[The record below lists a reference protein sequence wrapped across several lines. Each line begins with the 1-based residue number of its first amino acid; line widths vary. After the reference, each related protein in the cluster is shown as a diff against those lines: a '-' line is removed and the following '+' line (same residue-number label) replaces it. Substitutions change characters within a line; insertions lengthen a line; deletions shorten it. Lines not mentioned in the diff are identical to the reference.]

1 MRKFSLVFVFVFI
14 SILSFSLDIRDL
26 KPSSPYYSQV
36 VRIVSDGL
44 LELDSQG
51 RFNGS
56 SNVMRFDIA
65 FFGANLIDYLDQKYS
80 SSFDNFEKRISQIDT
95 ESLENRINNIET
107 TLYNYDGKIISM
119 EKKIDSKI
127 SGLNSDIA
135 QQKSRIEA
143 LEKFMNVDGPLDTDS
158 AIFKIISD
166 SAATIANDTAKK
178 TADAYL
184 KTLMSFSEQSN
195 KKVDLFQS
203 ELLRIED
210 KLDKTTD
217 SISFLFAQ
225 YEEKNRQQLNDYAKQ
240 RLDSEMEGMKVA
252 LRNIVN
258 SHIGFYNQT
267 AEATLSNLRDR
278 IAALEYSGQNQYE
291 KRFNDIISRLVYLE
305 SKETVPSFQ
314 NTLQDDKQ
322 LLIIKKDTQALA
334 DDIKDIRTLY
344 DKLNNRVEYINAFI
358 ETYDGRSEYFT
369 KKLSELESKNSD
381 VNSFIGE
388 LRQMLENIKNNSEI
402 TKPGSITDY
411 VVKNDF
417 VNLQQE
423 VRLMQEYLNM
433 YSDKFSQ
440 LYIYTVKAN
449 EYDEKFKMA
458 EKTQSIQN
466 ESFQKLSLRT
476 DSVESQINSLSS
488 IIKLDKDTLNTIG
501 NVASI
506 GKRVGENEKRLE
518 ELSSLV
524 YENQNKL
531 ELIYNSDL
539 LKQSNSLVSEI
550 NKKEIQKLKE
560 DYDFLVK
567 SYILLKNQAAS
578 SAATEIAGT
587 ADLNNMKT
595 EIKRELSSDLASDLI
610 KIQSDMSDIKKTVL
624 SLDSKYNELNAE
636 KASKKEVADIESS
649 VQKVTASSEL
659 SSKITEME
667 KQISEL
673 QKPNQDI
680 FWSSTISG
688 VLGVAVGALITYFLL
703 SPSL

>member
-1 MRKFSLVFVFVFI
+1 MRKFFLVIIFVFV
-14 SILSFSLDIRDL
+14 SILTFSLEIRDL

-36 VRIVSDGL
+36 VRMVTDGL

-65 FFGANLIDYLDQKYS
+65 FFGANLIDYLDKKYS
-80 SSFDNFEKRISQIDT
+80 SSFDDFEKRISQIDT

-107 TLYNYDGKIISM
+107 TLYNYDSKIISM
-119 EKKIDSKI
+119 EKRIDSKI

-143 LEKFMNVDGPLDTDS
+143 LEKFMNIDGPLDTDS
-158 AIFKIISD
+158 AIFKVISD
-166 SAATIANDTAKK
+166 NAVAIANDTAKK
-178 TADAYL
+178 TADSYL

-203 ELLRIED
+203 ELLRIEE

-267 AEATLSNLRDR
+267 AEATLSTLRDR

-305 SKETVPSFQ
+305 SKETVPAFQ
-314 NTLQDDKQ
+314 STVQNDKE
-322 LLIIKKDTQALA
+322 LLIIKKDTQSLA
-334 DDIKDIRTLY
+334 NDIKDTKTLY
-344 DKLNNRVEYINAFI
+344 DNLNNRVEYINAFI
-358 ETYDGRSEYFT
+358 DTYDGRNEYFT

-381 VNSFIGE
+381 VNSFVGE
-388 LRQMLENIKNNSEI
+388 LRQMLENIKATSDQSI
-402 TKPGSITDY
+402 PSSITDY
-411 VVKNDF
+411 VLKNDF

-423 VRLMQEYLNM
+423 VRLMQEYINM
-433 YSDKFSQ
+433 YSDKLSQ
-440 LYIYTVKAN
+440 LYIYTIKAN
-449 EYDEKFKMA
+449 EYDEKFKIS
-458 EKTQSIQN
+458 EKTQSLQN
-466 ESFQKLSLRT
+466 ESMQKLSLRT

-488 IIKLDKDTLNTIG
+488 LIKLDKDTLNTIG

-506 GKRVGENEKRLE
+506 AKRVGESEKKLE
-518 ELSSLV
+518 DLSSLV

-550 NKKEIQKLKE
+550 NKNEIQKLKE

-567 SYILLKNQAAS
+567 SYILLKNQTVS
-578 SAATEIAGT
+578 PEATKIAET
-587 ADLNNMKT
+587 VDLSNMKT
-595 EIKRELSSDLASDLI
+595 EIKRELSSDLASELI
-610 KIQSDMSDIKKTVL
+610 KLQSDMSDIKKTVFSL
-624 SLDSKYNELNAE
+624 STKYNEINAE
-636 KASKKEVADIESS
+636 KASKKEVADIELS

-659 SSKITEME
+659 SLKVTEME

>member
-80 SSFDNFEKRISQIDT
+80 SSFDNFEKRISQIDIK
-95 ESLENRINNIET
+95 SLENRINNIET

-402 TKPGSITDY
+402 SKPGSITDY

-680 FWSSTISG
+680 FWSSTLSG

>member
-1 MRKFSLVFVFVFI
+1 MRKFFLVFIFIFV
-14 SILSFSLDIRDL
+14 SIPVFSLEIRDL

-36 VRIVSDGL
+36 VRMVTDGL

-65 FFGANLIDYLDQKYS
+65 FFGANLIDYLDKKYS
-80 SSFDNFEKRISQIDT
+80 SSFDDFEKRISQIDT

-107 TLYNYDGKIISM
+107 TLYNYDSKIISM

-135 QQKSRIEA
+135 QQKSRVEA
-143 LEKFMNVDGPLDTDS
+143 LEKFMNIDGPLDTDS
-158 AIFKIISD
+158 AIFKVILD
-166 SAATIANDTAKK
+166 NAAAIANDTAKK
-178 TADAYL
+178 TADSYL

-203 ELLRIED
+203 ELLRIEE

-240 RLDSEMEGMKVA
+240 RLDSEMEGIKVA

-267 AEATLSNLRDR
+267 AEATLSALRDR

-291 KRFNDIISRLVYLE
+291 KRFNDIISRLAYLE
-305 SKETVPSFQ
+305 SKETVSTFQ
-314 NTLQDDKQ
+314 STVQNDTE
-322 LLIIKKDTQALA
+322 LLIIKKDIESLA
-334 DDIKDIRTLY
+334 NDIKDNKTLY

-358 ETYDGRSEYFT
+358 DTYDNRNEYFT
-369 KKLSELESKNSD
+369 RKLSELESKNSD
-381 VNSFIGE
+381 VNSFVGE
-388 LRQMLENIKNNSEI
+388 LRQMLENIKATSNQSI
-402 TKPGSITDY
+402 PSSITDY
-411 VVKNDF
+411 VLKNDF

-423 VRLMQEYLNM
+423 VRLMQEYINM
-433 YSDKFSQ
+433 YSDKLSQ
-440 LYIYTVKAN
+440 LYIYTIKAN
-449 EYDEKFKMA
+449 EYDEKFKIS
-458 EKTQSIQN
+458 EKTQSAQN
-466 ESFQKLSLRT
+466 ESIQKLLLRT

-488 IIKLDKDTLNTIG
+488 LIKLDKDTLNTIG

-506 GKRVGENEKRLE
+506 AKRVGESEKKLE
-518 ELSSLV
+518 DLSSLV

-550 NKKEIQKLKE
+550 NKNEIQKLKE

-567 SYILLKNQAAS
+567 SYILLKNQTVS
-578 SAATEIAGT
+578 PEATKIAET
-587 ADLNNMKT
+587 VDLSNMKT
-595 EIKRELSSDLASDLI
+595 EIKRELSSDLASELI
-610 KIQSDMSDIKKTVL
+610 KLQSDMSDIKKTVFSL
-624 SLDSKYNELNAE
+624 STKYNEINAE
-636 KASKKEVADIESS
+636 KASKKEVADIELS

-659 SSKITEME
+659 SLKVTEME

>member
-80 SSFDNFEKRISQIDT
+80 SSFDNFEKRISQIDIK
-95 ESLENRINNIET
+95 SLENRINNIET

-402 TKPGSITDY
+402 SKPGSITDY

-539 LKQSNSLVSEI
+539 SKQSNSLVSEI

-680 FWSSTISG
+680 FWSSTLSG

>member
-36 VRIVSDGL
+36 VRMVSDGL

-80 SSFDNFEKRISQIDT
+80 SSFDNFEKRISQIDIK
-95 ESLENRINNIET
+95 SLENRINNIET

-624 SLDSKYNELNAE
+624 LLDSKYNELNAE

-680 FWSSTISG
+680 FWSSTLSG

>member
-1 MRKFSLVFVFVFI
+1 MRKFFLVVIFVFV
-14 SILSFSLDIRDL
+14 SILTFSLEIRDL

-36 VRIVSDGL
+36 VRMVTDGL

-65 FFGANLIDYLDQKYS
+65 FFGANLIDYLDKKYS
-80 SSFDNFEKRISQIDT
+80 SSFDDFEKRISQIDT

-107 TLYNYDGKIISM
+107 TLYNYDSKIISM
-119 EKKIDSKI
+119 EKRIDSKI

-143 LEKFMNVDGPLDTDS
+143 LEKFMNIDGPLDTDS
-158 AIFKIISD
+158 AIFKVISD
-166 SAATIANDTAKK
+166 NAVAIANDTAKK
-178 TADAYL
+178 TADSYL

-203 ELLRIED
+203 ELLRIEE

-267 AEATLSNLRDR
+267 AEATLSTLRDR

-305 SKETVPSFQ
+305 SKETVPAFQ
-314 NTLQDDKQ
+314 STVQNDKE
-322 LLIIKKDTQALA
+322 LLIIKKDTQSLA
-334 DDIKDIRTLY
+334 NDIKDTKTLY
-344 DKLNNRVEYINAFI
+344 DNLNNRVEYINAFI
-358 ETYDGRSEYFT
+358 DTYDGRNEYFT

-381 VNSFIGE
+381 VNSFVGE
-388 LRQMLENIKNNSEI
+388 LRQMLENIKATSDI
-402 TKPGSITDY
+402 SIPASITDY
-411 VVKNDF
+411 VLKNDF

-440 LYIYTVKAN
+440 LYIYTIKAN
-449 EYDEKFKMA
+449 EYDEKFKIS
-458 EKTQSIQN
+458 EKTQSLQN
-466 ESFQKLSLRT
+466 ESMQKLSLRT

-488 IIKLDKDTLNTIG
+488 LIKLDKDTLNTIG

-506 GKRVGENEKRLE
+506 GKRVGENEKKLE
-518 ELSSLV
+518 DLSSLV

-567 SYILLKNQAAS
+567 SYILLKNQAVS
-578 SAATEIAGT
+578 PEATEIAET
-587 ADLNNMKT
+587 VDLSNMKT
-595 EIKRELSSDLASDLI
+595 EIKRELSSDLASELI
-610 KIQSDMSDIKKTVL
+610 KLQSDMSDIKKTVFSL
-624 SLDSKYNELNAE
+624 STKYNEMNAE
-636 KASKKEVADIESS
+636 KASKKEVADIELS

-659 SSKITEME
+659 SLKITEME

-688 VLGVAVGALITYFLL
+688 VLGVAVGAMITYFLL

>member
-1 MRKFSLVFVFVFI
+1 MRKFFLVFIFIFV
-14 SILSFSLDIRDL
+14 SIPVFSLEIRDL

-36 VRIVSDGL
+36 VRMVTDGL

-65 FFGANLIDYLDQKYS
+65 FFGANLIDYLDKKYS
-80 SSFDNFEKRISQIDT
+80 SSFDDFEKRISQIDT

-107 TLYNYDGKIISM
+107 TLYNYDSKIISM

-135 QQKSRIEA
+135 QQKSRVEA
-143 LEKFMNVDGPLDTDS
+143 LEKFMNIDGPLDTDS
-158 AIFKIISD
+158 AIFKVILD
-166 SAATIANDTAKK
+166 NAAAIANDTAKK
-178 TADAYL
+178 TADSYL

-203 ELLRIED
+203 ELLRIEE

-240 RLDSEMEGMKVA
+240 RLDSEMEGIKVA

-267 AEATLSNLRDR
+267 AEATLSALRDR

-291 KRFNDIISRLVYLE
+291 KRFNDIISRLAYLE
-305 SKETVPSFQ
+305 SKETVSTFQ
-314 NTLQDDKQ
+314 STVQNDTE
-322 LLIIKKDTQALA
+322 LLIIKKDIESLA
-334 DDIKDIRTLY
+334 NDIKDNKTLY

-358 ETYDGRSEYFT
+358 DTYDNRNEYFT
-369 KKLSELESKNSD
+369 RKLSELESKNSD
-381 VNSFIGE
+381 VNSFVGE
-388 LRQMLENIKNNSEI
+388 LRQMLENIKATSNQSI
-402 TKPGSITDY
+402 PSSITDY
-411 VVKNDF
+411 VLKNDF

-423 VRLMQEYLNM
+423 VRLMQEYINM
-433 YSDKFSQ
+433 YSDKLSQ
-440 LYIYTVKAN
+440 LYIYTIKAN
-449 EYDEKFKMA
+449 EYDEKFKIS
-458 EKTQSIQN
+458 EKTQSAQN
-466 ESFQKLSLRT
+466 ESIQKLSLRT

-488 IIKLDKDTLNTIG
+488 LIKLDKDTLNTIG

-506 GKRVGENEKRLE
+506 AKRVGESEKKLE
-518 ELSSLV
+518 DLSSLV

-550 NKKEIQKLKE
+550 NKNEIQKLKE

-567 SYILLKNQAAS
+567 SYILLKNQTVSPETTKIAETVDLS
-578 SAATEIAGT
+578 S
-587 ADLNNMKT
+587 MKT
-595 EIKRELSSDLASDLI
+595 EIKRELSSDLASELI
-610 KIQSDMSDIKKTVL
+610 KLQSDMSDIKKTVFSL
-624 SLDSKYNELNAE
+624 STKYNEINAE
-636 KASKKEVADIESS
+636 KASKKEVADIELS

-659 SSKITEME
+659 SLKVTEME

>member
-1 MRKFSLVFVFVFI
+1 MRKFFLVIIFVFV
-14 SILSFSLDIRDL
+14 SILTFSLEIRDL

-36 VRIVSDGL
+36 VRMVTDGL

-65 FFGANLIDYLDQKYS
+65 FFGANLIDYLDKKYS
-80 SSFDNFEKRISQIDT
+80 SSFDDFEKRISQIDT

-107 TLYNYDGKIISM
+107 TLYNYDSKIISM
-119 EKKIDSKI
+119 EKRIDSKI

-143 LEKFMNVDGPLDTDS
+143 LEKFMNIDGPLDTDS
-158 AIFKIISD
+158 AIFKVISD
-166 SAATIANDTAKK
+166 NAVAIANDTAKK
-178 TADAYL
+178 TADSYL

-203 ELLRIED
+203 ELLRIEE

-267 AEATLSNLRDR
+267 AEATLSTLRDR

-305 SKETVPSFQ
+305 SKETVPAFQ
-314 NTLQDDKQ
+314 STVQNDKE
-322 LLIIKKDTQALA
+322 LLIIKKDTQSLA
-334 DDIKDIRTLY
+334 NDIKDTKTLY
-344 DKLNNRVEYINAFI
+344 DNLNNRVEYINAFI
-358 ETYDGRSEYFT
+358 DTYDGRNEYFT

-381 VNSFIGE
+381 VNSFVGE
-388 LRQMLENIKNNSEI
+388 LRQMLENIKATSDQSI
-402 TKPGSITDY
+402 PSSITDY
-411 VVKNDF
+411 VLKNDF

-433 YSDKFSQ
+433 YSDKLSQ
-440 LYIYTVKAN
+440 LYIYTIKAN
-449 EYDEKFKMA
+449 EYDEKFKIS
-458 EKTQSIQN
+458 EKTQSAQN
-466 ESFQKLSLRT
+466 ESIQKLSLRT

-488 IIKLDKDTLNTIG
+488 LIKLDKDTLNTIG

-506 GKRVGENEKRLE
+506 AKRVGESEKKLE
-518 ELSSLV
+518 DLSSLV

-550 NKKEIQKLKE
+550 NKNEIQKLKE

-567 SYILLKNQAAS
+567 SYILLKNQTVS
-578 SAATEIAGT
+578 PEATKIAET
-587 ADLNNMKT
+587 VDLSNMKT
-595 EIKRELSSDLASDLI
+595 EIKRELSSDLASELI
-610 KIQSDMSDIKKTVL
+610 KLQSDMSDTKKTVFSL
-624 SLDSKYNELNAE
+624 STKYNEINAE
-636 KASKKEVADIESS
+636 KASKKEVADIELS

-659 SSKITEME
+659 SLKVTEME

>member
-36 VRIVSDGL
+36 VRMVSDGL

-80 SSFDNFEKRISQIDT
+80 SSFDNFEKRISQIDIK
-95 ESLENRINNIET
+95 SLENRINNIET

-344 DKLNNRVEYINAFI
+344 DELNNRVEYINAFI

-402 TKPGSITDY
+402 SKPGSITDY

-680 FWSSTISG
+680 FWSSTLSG

>member
-36 VRIVSDGL
+36 VRMVSDGL

-80 SSFDNFEKRISQIDT
+80 SSFDNFEKRISQIDIKN
-95 ESLENRINNIET
+95 LENRINNIET

-680 FWSSTISG
+680 FWSSTLSG

>member
-1 MRKFSLVFVFVFI
+1 MRKFFLVFIFIFV
-14 SILSFSLDIRDL
+14 SIPVFSLEIRDL

-36 VRIVSDGL
+36 VRMVTDGL

-65 FFGANLIDYLDQKYS
+65 FFGANLIDYLDKKYS
-80 SSFDNFEKRISQIDT
+80 SSFDDFEKRISQIDT

-107 TLYNYDGKIISM
+107 TLYNYDSKIISM

-135 QQKSRIEA
+135 QQKSRVEA
-143 LEKFMNVDGPLDTDS
+143 LEKFMNIDGPLDTDS
-158 AIFKIISD
+158 AIFKVILD
-166 SAATIANDTAKK
+166 NAAAIANDTAKK
-178 TADAYL
+178 TADSYL

-203 ELLRIED
+203 ELLRIEE

-240 RLDSEMEGMKVA
+240 RLDSEMEGIKVA

-267 AEATLSNLRDR
+267 AEATLSALRDR

-291 KRFNDIISRLVYLE
+291 KRFNDIISRLAYLE
-305 SKETVPSFQ
+305 SKQTVSTFQ
-314 NTLQDDKQ
+314 STVQNDTE
-322 LLIIKKDTQALA
+322 LLIIKKDIESLA
-334 DDIKDIRTLY
+334 NDIKDNKTLY

-358 ETYDGRSEYFT
+358 DTYDNRNEYFT
-369 KKLSELESKNSD
+369 RKLSELESKNSD
-381 VNSFIGE
+381 VNSFVGE
-388 LRQMLENIKNNSEI
+388 LRQMLENIKVTSDQSI
-402 TKPGSITDY
+402 PSSITDY
-411 VVKNDF
+411 VLKNDF

-423 VRLMQEYLNM
+423 VRLMQEYINM
-433 YSDKFSQ
+433 YSDKLSQ
-440 LYIYTVKAN
+440 LYIYTIKAN
-449 EYDEKFKMA
+449 EYDEKFKIS
-458 EKTQSIQN
+458 EKTQSAQN
-466 ESFQKLSLRT
+466 ESIQKLLLRT

-488 IIKLDKDTLNTIG
+488 LIKLDKDTLNTIG

-506 GKRVGENEKRLE
+506 AKRVGESEKKLE
-518 ELSSLV
+518 DLSSLV

-550 NKKEIQKLKE
+550 NKNEIQKLKE

-567 SYILLKNQAAS
+567 SYILLKNQTVSPETTKIAETVDLS
-578 SAATEIAGT
+578 S
-587 ADLNNMKT
+587 MKT
-595 EIKRELSSDLASDLI
+595 EIKRELSSDLASELI
-610 KIQSDMSDIKKTVL
+610 KLQSDMSDIKKTVFSL
-624 SLDSKYNELNAE
+624 STKYNEINAE
-636 KASKKEVADIESS
+636 KASKKEVADIELS

-659 SSKITEME
+659 SLKVTEME

>member
-36 VRIVSDGL
+36 VRMVSDGL

-80 SSFDNFEKRISQIDT
+80 SSFDNFEKRISQIDIK
-95 ESLENRINNIET
+95 SLENRINNIET

-539 LKQSNSLVSEI
+539 SKQSNSLVSEI

-680 FWSSTISG
+680 FWSSTLSG

>member
-1 MRKFSLVFVFVFI
+1 MRKFFLVVIFVFV
-14 SILSFSLDIRDL
+14 SILTFSLEIRDL

-36 VRIVSDGL
+36 VRMVTDGL

-65 FFGANLIDYLDQKYS
+65 FFGANLIDYLDKKYS
-80 SSFDNFEKRISQIDT
+80 SSFDDFEKRISQIDT

-107 TLYNYDGKIISM
+107 TLYNYDSKIISM
-119 EKKIDSKI
+119 EKRIDSKI

-143 LEKFMNVDGPLDTDS
+143 LEKFMNIDGSLDTDS
-158 AIFKIISD
+158 AIFKVISD
-166 SAATIANDTAKK
+166 NAVAIANDTAKK
-178 TADAYL
+178 TADSYL

-203 ELLRIED
+203 ELLRIEE

-267 AEATLSNLRDR
+267 AEATLSTLRDR

-305 SKETVPSFQ
+305 SKETVPAFQ
-314 NTLQDDKQ
+314 STVQNDKE
-322 LLIIKKDTQALA
+322 LLIIKKDTQSLA
-334 DDIKDIRTLY
+334 NDIKDTKTLY
-344 DKLNNRVEYINAFI
+344 DNLNNRVEYINAFI
-358 ETYDGRSEYFT
+358 DTYDGRNEYFT

-381 VNSFIGE
+381 VNSFVGE
-388 LRQMLENIKNNSEI
+388 LRQMLENIKATSNQSI
-402 TKPGSITDY
+402 PSSITDY
-411 VVKNDF
+411 VLKNDF

-440 LYIYTVKAN
+440 LYIYTIKAN
-449 EYDEKFKMA
+449 EYDEKFKIS
-458 EKTQSIQN
+458 EKTQSLQN
-466 ESFQKLSLRT
+466 ESMQKLSLRT

-488 IIKLDKDTLNTIG
+488 LIKLDKDTLNTIG

-506 GKRVGENEKRLE
+506 GKRVGENEKKLE
-518 ELSSLV
+518 DLSSLV

-567 SYILLKNQAAS
+567 SYILLKNQAVS
-578 SAATEIAGT
+578 PEATEIAET
-587 ADLNNMKT
+587 VDLSNMKT
-595 EIKRELSSDLASDLI
+595 EIKRELSSDLASELI
-610 KIQSDMSDIKKTVL
+610 KLQSDMSDTKKTVL
-624 SLDSKYNELNAE
+624 SLSSKYNEMNAE
-636 KASKKEVADIESS
+636 KASKKEVADIELS

-659 SSKITEME
+659 SLKITEME

-688 VLGVAVGALITYFLL
+688 VLGVAVGAMITYFLL

>member
-36 VRIVSDGL
+36 VRMVSDGL

-80 SSFDNFEKRISQIDT
+80 SSFDNFEKRISQIDIK
-95 ESLENRINNIET
+95 SLENRINNIET

-402 TKPGSITDY
+402 SKPGSITDY

-539 LKQSNSLVSEI
+539 SKQSNSLVSEI

-624 SLDSKYNELNAE
+624 LLDSKYNELNAE

-680 FWSSTISG
+680 FWSSTLSG

>member
-36 VRIVSDGL
+36 VRMVSDGL

-80 SSFDNFEKRISQIDT
+80 SSFDNFEKRISQIDIK
-95 ESLENRINNIET
+95 SLENRINNIET

-305 SKETVPSFQ
+305 SKEIVPSFQ

-680 FWSSTISG
+680 FWSSTLSG

>member
-1 MRKFSLVFVFVFI
+1 MRKFFLVIIFVFV
-14 SILSFSLDIRDL
+14 SILTFSLEIRDL

-36 VRIVSDGL
+36 VRMVTDGL

-65 FFGANLIDYLDQKYS
+65 FFGANLIDYLDKKYS
-80 SSFDNFEKRISQIDT
+80 SSFDDFEKRISQIDT

-107 TLYNYDGKIISM
+107 TLYNYDSKIISM
-119 EKKIDSKI
+119 EKRIDSKI

-143 LEKFMNVDGPLDTDS
+143 LEKFMNIDGPLDTDS
-158 AIFKIISD
+158 AIFKVISD
-166 SAATIANDTAKK
+166 NAVAIANDTAKK
-178 TADAYL
+178 TADSYL

-203 ELLRIED
+203 ELLRIEE

-267 AEATLSNLRDR
+267 AEATLSTLRDR

-305 SKETVPSFQ
+305 SKETVPAFQ
-314 NTLQDDKQ
+314 STVQNDKE
-322 LLIIKKDTQALA
+322 LLIIKKDTQSLA
-334 DDIKDIRTLY
+334 NDIKDTKTLY
-344 DKLNNRVEYINAFI
+344 DNLNNRVEYINAFI
-358 ETYDGRSEYFT
+358 DTYDGRNEYFT

-381 VNSFIGE
+381 VNSFVGE
-388 LRQMLENIKNNSEI
+388 LRQMLENIKATSDI
-402 TKPGSITDY
+402 SIPASITDY
-411 VVKNDF
+411 VLKNDF

-440 LYIYTVKAN
+440 LYIYTIKAN
-449 EYDEKFKMA
+449 EYDEKFKIS
-458 EKTQSIQN
+458 EKTQSAQN
-466 ESFQKLSLRT
+466 ESIQKLSLRT

-488 IIKLDKDTLNTIG
+488 LIKLDKDTLNTIG

-506 GKRVGENEKRLE
+506 AKRVGESEKKLE
-518 ELSSLV
+518 DLSSLV

-550 NKKEIQKLKE
+550 NKNEIQKLKE

-567 SYILLKNQAAS
+567 SYILLKNQTVS
-578 SAATEIAGT
+578 PEATKIAET
-587 ADLNNMKT
+587 VDLSNMKT
-595 EIKRELSSDLASDLI
+595 EIKRELSSDLASELI
-610 KIQSDMSDIKKTVL
+610 KLQSDMSDIKKTVFSL
-624 SLDSKYNELNAE
+624 SSKYNEINAE
-636 KASKKEVADIESS
+636 KASKKEVADIELS

-659 SSKITEME
+659 SLKVTEME

>member
-1 MRKFSLVFVFVFI
+1 
-14 SILSFSLDIRDL
+14 
-26 KPSSPYYSQV
+26 
-36 VRIVSDGL
+36 
-44 LELDSQG
+44 
-51 RFNGS
+51 
-56 SNVMRFDIA
+56 
-65 FFGANLIDYLDQKYS
+65 
-80 SSFDNFEKRISQIDT
+80 
-95 ESLENRINNIET
+95 
-107 TLYNYDGKIISM
+107 M

-680 FWSSTISG
+680 FWSSTLSG

>member
-36 VRIVSDGL
+36 VRMVSDGL

-80 SSFDNFEKRISQIDT
+80 SSFDNFEKRISQIDIK
-95 ESLENRINNIET
+95 SLENRINNIET

-539 LKQSNSLVSEI
+539 LKQS
-550 NKKEIQKLKE
+550 
-560 DYDFLVK
+560 
-567 SYILLKNQAAS
+567 
-578 SAATEIAGT
+578 
-587 ADLNNMKT
+587 
-595 EIKRELSSDLASDLI
+595 
-610 KIQSDMSDIKKTVL
+610 
-624 SLDSKYNELNAE
+624 
-636 KASKKEVADIESS
+636 
-649 VQKVTASSEL
+649 
-659 SSKITEME
+659 
-667 KQISEL
+667 ISCFR
-673 QKPNQDI
+673 N
-680 FWSSTISG
+680 
-688 VLGVAVGALITYFLL
+688 
-703 SPSL
+703 

>member
-1 MRKFSLVFVFVFI
+1 MRKFFLVVIFVFV
-14 SILSFSLDIRDL
+14 SILTFSLEIRDL

-36 VRIVSDGL
+36 VRMVTDGL

-65 FFGANLIDYLDQKYS
+65 FFGANLIDYLDKKYS
-80 SSFDNFEKRISQIDT
+80 SSFDDFEKRISQIDT

-107 TLYNYDGKIISM
+107 TLYNYDSKIISM
-119 EKKIDSKI
+119 EKRIDSKI

-143 LEKFMNVDGPLDTDS
+143 LEKFMNIDGPLDTDS
-158 AIFKIISD
+158 AIFKVISD
-166 SAATIANDTAKK
+166 NAVAIANDTAKK
-178 TADAYL
+178 TADSYL

-203 ELLRIED
+203 ELLRIEE

-267 AEATLSNLRDR
+267 AEATLSTLRDR

-305 SKETVPSFQ
+305 SKETVPAFQ
-314 NTLQDDKQ
+314 STVQNDKE
-322 LLIIKKDTQALA
+322 LLIIKKDTQSLA
-334 DDIKDIRTLY
+334 NDIKDTKTLY
-344 DKLNNRVEYINAFI
+344 DNLNNRVEYINAFI
-358 ETYDGRSEYFT
+358 DTYDGRNEYFT

-381 VNSFIGE
+381 VNSFVGE
-388 LRQMLENIKNNSEI
+388 LRQMLENIKATSDI
-402 TKPGSITDY
+402 SIPASITDY
-411 VVKNDF
+411 VLKNDF

-440 LYIYTVKAN
+440 LYIYTIKAN
-449 EYDEKFKMA
+449 EYDEKFKIS
-458 EKTQSIQN
+458 EKTQSLQN
-466 ESFQKLSLRT
+466 ESMQKLSLRT

-488 IIKLDKDTLNTIG
+488 LIKLDKDTLNTIG

-506 GKRVGENEKRLE
+506 GKRVGENEKKLE
-518 ELSSLV
+518 DLSSLV

-567 SYILLKNQAAS
+567 SYILLKNQAVS
-578 SAATEIAGT
+578 PEATEIAET
-587 ADLNNMKT
+587 VDLSNMKT
-595 EIKRELSSDLASDLI
+595 EIKRELSSDLASELI
-610 KIQSDMSDIKKTVL
+610 KLQSDMSDTKKTVL
-624 SLDSKYNELNAE
+624 SLSSKYNEMNAE
-636 KASKKEVADIESS
+636 KASKKEVADIELS

-659 SSKITEME
+659 SLKITEME

-688 VLGVAVGALITYFLL
+688 VLGVAVGAMITYFLL

>member
-36 VRIVSDGL
+36 VRMVSDGL

-80 SSFDNFEKRISQIDT
+80 SSFDNFEKRISQIDIK
-95 ESLENRINNIET
+95 SLENRINNIET

-402 TKPGSITDY
+402 SKPGSITDY

-539 LKQSNSLVSEI
+539 SKQSNSLVSEI

-680 FWSSTISG
+680 FWSSTLSG

>member
-1 MRKFSLVFVFVFI
+1 MRKFFLVVIFVFV
-14 SILSFSLDIRDL
+14 SILTFSLEIRDL

-36 VRIVSDGL
+36 VRMVTDGL

-65 FFGANLIDYLDQKYS
+65 FFGANLIDYLDKKYS
-80 SSFDNFEKRISQIDT
+80 SSFDDFEKRISQIDT

-107 TLYNYDGKIISM
+107 TLYNYDSKIISM
-119 EKKIDSKI
+119 EKRIDSKI

-143 LEKFMNVDGPLDTDS
+143 LEKFMNIDGPLDTDS
-158 AIFKIISD
+158 AIFKVISD
-166 SAATIANDTAKK
+166 NAVAIANDTAKK
-178 TADAYL
+178 TADSYL

-203 ELLRIED
+203 ELLRIEE

-267 AEATLSNLRDR
+267 AEATLSTLRDR

-305 SKETVPSFQ
+305 SKETVPAFQ
-314 NTLQDDKQ
+314 STVQNDKE
-322 LLIIKKDTQALA
+322 LLIIKKDTQSLA
-334 DDIKDIRTLY
+334 NDIKDTKTLY
-344 DKLNNRVEYINAFI
+344 DNLNNRVEYINAFI
-358 ETYDGRSEYFT
+358 DTYDGRNEYFT

-381 VNSFIGE
+381 VNSFVGE
-388 LRQMLENIKNNSEI
+388 LRQMLENIKATSDI
-402 TKPGSITDY
+402 SIPASITDY
-411 VVKNDF
+411 VLKNDF

-440 LYIYTVKAN
+440 LYIYTIKAN
-449 EYDEKFKMA
+449 EYDEKFNIS
-458 EKTQSIQN
+458 EKTQSLQN
-466 ESFQKLSLRT
+466 ESMQKLSLRT

-488 IIKLDKDTLNTIG
+488 LIKLDKDTLNTIG

-506 GKRVGENEKRLE
+506 GKRVGENEKKLE
-518 ELSSLV
+518 DLSSLV

-567 SYILLKNQAAS
+567 SYILLKNQAVS
-578 SAATEIAGT
+578 PEATEIAET
-587 ADLNNMKT
+587 VDLSNMKT
-595 EIKRELSSDLASDLI
+595 EIKRELSSDLASELI
-610 KIQSDMSDIKKTVL
+610 KLQSDMSDTKKTVL
-624 SLDSKYNELNAE
+624 SLSSKYNEMNAE
-636 KASKKEVADIESS
+636 KASKKEVADIELS

-659 SSKITEME
+659 SLKITEME

-688 VLGVAVGALITYFLL
+688 VLGVAVGAMITYFLL

>member
-1 MRKFSLVFVFVFI
+1 MRKFFLVFIFIFV
-14 SILSFSLDIRDL
+14 SIPVFSLEIRDL

-36 VRIVSDGL
+36 VRMVTDGL

-65 FFGANLIDYLDQKYS
+65 FFGANLIDYLDKKYS
-80 SSFDNFEKRISQIDT
+80 SSFDDFEKRISQIDT

-107 TLYNYDGKIISM
+107 TLYNYDSKIISM

-135 QQKSRIEA
+135 QQKSRVEA
-143 LEKFMNVDGPLDTDS
+143 LEKFMNIDGPLDTDS
-158 AIFKIISD
+158 AIFKVILD
-166 SAATIANDTAKK
+166 NAAAIANDTAKK
-178 TADAYL
+178 TADSYL

-203 ELLRIED
+203 ELLRIEE

-240 RLDSEMEGMKVA
+240 RLDSEMEGIKVA

-267 AEATLSNLRDR
+267 AEATLSALRDR

-291 KRFNDIISRLVYLE
+291 KRFNDIISRLAYLE
-305 SKETVPSFQ
+305 SKETVSTFQ
-314 NTLQDDKQ
+314 STVQNDTE
-322 LLIIKKDTQALA
+322 LLIIKKDIESLA
-334 DDIKDIRTLY
+334 NDIKDNKTLY

-358 ETYDGRSEYFT
+358 DTYDNRNEYFT
-369 KKLSELESKNSD
+369 RKLSELESKNSD
-381 VNSFIGE
+381 VNSFVGE
-388 LRQMLENIKNNSEI
+388 LRQMLENIKATSNQSI
-402 TKPGSITDY
+402 PSSITDY
-411 VVKNDF
+411 VLKNDF

-423 VRLMQEYLNM
+423 VRLMQEYINM
-433 YSDKFSQ
+433 YSDKLSQ
-440 LYIYTVKAN
+440 LYIYTIKAN
-449 EYDEKFKMA
+449 EYDEKFKIS
-458 EKTQSIQN
+458 EKTQSAQN
-466 ESFQKLSLRT
+466 ESIQKLLLRT

-488 IIKLDKDTLNTIG
+488 LIKLDKDTLNTIG

-506 GKRVGENEKRLE
+506 AKRVGESEKKLE
-518 ELSSLV
+518 DLSSLV

-550 NKKEIQKLKE
+550 NKNEIQKLKE

-567 SYILLKNQAAS
+567 SYILLKNQTVS
-578 SAATEIAGT
+578 PETTKIAET
-587 ADLNNMKT
+587 VDLSNMKT
-595 EIKRELSSDLASDLI
+595 EIKRELSSDLASELI
-610 KIQSDMSDIKKTVL
+610 KLQSDMSDIKKTVFSL
-624 SLDSKYNELNAE
+624 STKYNEINAE
-636 KASKKEVADIESS
+636 KASKKEVADIELS

-659 SSKITEME
+659 SLKVTEME

-688 VLGVAVGALITYFLL
+688 VLGVAVGALITTFY
-703 SPSL
+703 

>member
-1 MRKFSLVFVFVFI
+1 MRKFFLVIIFVFV
-14 SILSFSLDIRDL
+14 SILTFSLEIRDL

-36 VRIVSDGL
+36 VRMVTDGL

-65 FFGANLIDYLDQKYS
+65 FFGANLIDYLDKKYS
-80 SSFDNFEKRISQIDT
+80 SSFDDFEKRISQIDT

-107 TLYNYDGKIISM
+107 TLYNYDSKIISM
-119 EKKIDSKI
+119 EKRIDSKI

-143 LEKFMNVDGPLDTDS
+143 LEKFMNIDGPLDTDS
-158 AIFKIISD
+158 AIFKVISD
-166 SAATIANDTAKK
+166 NAVAIANDTAKK
-178 TADAYL
+178 TADSYL

-203 ELLRIED
+203 ELLRIEE

-267 AEATLSNLRDR
+267 AEATLSTLRDR

-305 SKETVPSFQ
+305 SKETVPAFQ
-314 NTLQDDKQ
+314 STVQNDKE
-322 LLIIKKDTQALA
+322 LLIIKKDTQSLA
-334 DDIKDIRTLY
+334 NDIKDTKTLY
-344 DKLNNRVEYINAFI
+344 DNLNNRVEYINAFI
-358 ETYDGRSEYFT
+358 DTYDGRNEYFT

-381 VNSFIGE
+381 VNSFVGE
-388 LRQMLENIKNNSEI
+388 LRQMLENIKATSDI
-402 TKPGSITDY
+402 SIPASITDY
-411 VVKNDF
+411 VLKNDF

-440 LYIYTVKAN
+440 LYIYTIKAN
-449 EYDEKFKMA
+449 EYDEKFNIS
-458 EKTQSIQN
+458 EKTQSLQN
-466 ESFQKLSLRT
+466 ESMQKLSLRT

-488 IIKLDKDTLNTIG
+488 LIKLDKDTLNTIG

-506 GKRVGENEKRLE
+506 AKRVGESEKKLE
-518 ELSSLV
+518 DLSSLV

-550 NKKEIQKLKE
+550 NKNEIQKLKE

-567 SYILLKNQAAS
+567 SYILLKNQTVS
-578 SAATEIAGT
+578 PEATKIAET
-587 ADLNNMKT
+587 VDLSNMKT
-595 EIKRELSSDLASDLI
+595 EIKRELSSDLASELI
-610 KIQSDMSDIKKTVL
+610 KLQSDMSDTKKTVFSL
-624 SLDSKYNELNAE
+624 STKYNEINAE
-636 KASKKEVADIESS
+636 KASKKEVADIELS

-659 SSKITEME
+659 SLKVTEME

>member
-1 MRKFSLVFVFVFI
+1 MRKFFLVVIFVFV
-14 SILSFSLDIRDL
+14 SILTFSLEIRDL

-36 VRIVSDGL
+36 VRMVTDGL

-65 FFGANLIDYLDQKYS
+65 FFGANLIDYLDKKYS
-80 SSFDNFEKRISQIDT
+80 SSFDDFEKRISQIDT

-107 TLYNYDGKIISM
+107 TLYNYDSKIISM
-119 EKKIDSKI
+119 EKRIDSKI

-143 LEKFMNVDGPLDTDS
+143 LEKFMNIDGSLDTDS
-158 AIFKIISD
+158 AIFKVILD
-166 SAATIANDTAKK
+166 NAAAIANDTAKK
-178 TADAYL
+178 TADSYL

-195 KKVDLFQS
+195 NKVDLFQS
-203 ELLRIED
+203 ELLRIEE

-267 AEATLSNLRDR
+267 AEATLSTLRDR

-305 SKETVPSFQ
+305 SKETVPAFQ
-314 NTLQDDKQ
+314 STVQNDKE
-322 LLIIKKDTQALA
+322 LLIIKKDTQSLA
-334 DDIKDIRTLY
+334 NDIKDTKTLY
-344 DKLNNRVEYINAFI
+344 DNLNNRVEYINAFI
-358 ETYDGRSEYFT
+358 DTYDGRNEYFT

-381 VNSFIGE
+381 VNSFVGE
-388 LRQMLENIKNNSEI
+388 LRQMLENIKATSDI
-402 TKPGSITDY
+402 SIPASITDY
-411 VVKNDF
+411 VLKNDF

-440 LYIYTVKAN
+440 LYIYTIKAN
-449 EYDEKFKMA
+449 EYDEKFKIS
-458 EKTQSIQN
+458 EKTQSLQN
-466 ESFQKLSLRT
+466 ESMQKLSLRT

-488 IIKLDKDTLNTIG
+488 LIKLDKDTLNTIG

-506 GKRVGENEKRLE
+506 GKRVGENEKKLE
-518 ELSSLV
+518 DLSSLV

-567 SYILLKNQAAS
+567 SYILLKNQAVS
-578 SAATEIAGT
+578 PEATEIAET
-587 ADLNNMKT
+587 VDLSNMKT
-595 EIKRELSSDLASDLI
+595 EIKRELSSDLASELI
-610 KIQSDMSDIKKTVL
+610 KLQSDMSDTKKTVL
-624 SLDSKYNELNAE
+624 SLSSKYNEMNAE
-636 KASKKEVADIESS
+636 KASKKEVADIELS

-659 SSKITEME
+659 SLKVTEME

-680 FWSSTISG
+680 FWSSTISA

>member
-1 MRKFSLVFVFVFI
+1 MVT
-14 SILSFSLDIRDL
+14 
-26 KPSSPYYSQV
+26 
-36 VRIVSDGL
+36 DGL

-65 FFGANLIDYLDQKYS
+65 FFGANLIDYLDKKYS
-80 SSFDNFEKRISQIDT
+80 SSFDDFEKRISQIDT

-107 TLYNYDGKIISM
+107 TLYNYDSKIISM
-119 EKKIDSKI
+119 EKRIDSKI

-143 LEKFMNVDGPLDTDS
+143 LEKFMNIDGPLDTDS
-158 AIFKIISD
+158 AIFKVISD
-166 SAATIANDTAKK
+166 NAVAIANDTAKK
-178 TADAYL
+178 TADSYL

-203 ELLRIED
+203 ELLRIEE

-267 AEATLSNLRDR
+267 AEATLSTLRDR

-305 SKETVPSFQ
+305 SKETVPAFQ
-314 NTLQDDKQ
+314 STVQNDKE
-322 LLIIKKDTQALA
+322 LLIIKKDTQSLA
-334 DDIKDIRTLY
+334 NDIKDTKTLY
-344 DKLNNRVEYINAFI
+344 DNLNNRVEYINAFI
-358 ETYDGRSEYFT
+358 DTYDGRNEYFT

-381 VNSFIGE
+381 VNSFVGE
-388 LRQMLENIKNNSEI
+388 LRQMLENIKATSDI
-402 TKPGSITDY
+402 SIPASITDY
-411 VVKNDF
+411 VLKNDF

-440 LYIYTVKAN
+440 LYIYTIKAN
-449 EYDEKFKMA
+449 EYDEKFKIS
-458 EKTQSIQN
+458 EKTQSLQN
-466 ESFQKLSLRT
+466 ESMQKLSLRT

-488 IIKLDKDTLNTIG
+488 LIKLDKDTLNTIG

-506 GKRVGENEKRLE
+506 GKRVGENEKKLE
-518 ELSSLV
+518 DLSSLV

-567 SYILLKNQAAS
+567 SYILLKNQAVS
-578 SAATEIAGT
+578 PEATEIAET
-587 ADLNNMKT
+587 VDLSNMKT
-595 EIKRELSSDLASDLI
+595 EIKRELSSDLASELI
-610 KIQSDMSDIKKTVL
+610 KLQSDMSDTKKTVL
-624 SLDSKYNELNAE
+624 SLSSKYNEMNAE
-636 KASKKEVADIESS
+636 KASKKEVADIELS

-659 SSKITEME
+659 SLKITEME

>member
-80 SSFDNFEKRISQIDT
+80 SSFDNFEKRISQIDIK
-95 ESLENRINNIET
+95 SLENRINNIET

-402 TKPGSITDY
+402 SKPGSITDY

-458 EKTQSIQN
+458 EKTQSMQN

-539 LKQSNSLVSEI
+539 SKQSNSLVSEI

-680 FWSSTISG
+680 FWSSTLSG

>member
-1 MRKFSLVFVFVFI
+1 MRKFFLVIIFVFV
-14 SILSFSLDIRDL
+14 SILTFSLEIRDL

-36 VRIVSDGL
+36 VRMVTDGL

-65 FFGANLIDYLDQKYS
+65 FFGANLIDYLDKKYS
-80 SSFDNFEKRISQIDT
+80 SSFDDFEKRISQIDT

-107 TLYNYDGKIISM
+107 TLYNYDSKIISM
-119 EKKIDSKI
+119 EKRIDSKI

-143 LEKFMNVDGPLDTDS
+143 LEKFMNIDGPLDTDS
-158 AIFKIISD
+158 AIFKVISD
-166 SAATIANDTAKK
+166 NAVAIANDTAKK
-178 TADAYL
+178 TADSYL

-203 ELLRIED
+203 ELLRIEE

-267 AEATLSNLRDR
+267 AEATLSTLRDR

-305 SKETVPSFQ
+305 SKETVPAFQ
-314 NTLQDDKQ
+314 STVQNDKE
-322 LLIIKKDTQALA
+322 LLIIKKDTQSLA
-334 DDIKDIRTLY
+334 NDIKDTKTLY
-344 DKLNNRVEYINAFI
+344 DNLNNRVEYINAFI
-358 ETYDGRSEYFT
+358 DTYDGRNEYFT

-381 VNSFIGE
+381 VNSFVGE
-388 LRQMLENIKNNSEI
+388 LRQMLENIKATSDI
-402 TKPGSITDY
+402 SIPASITDY
-411 VVKNDF
+411 VLKNDF

-440 LYIYTVKAN
+440 LYIYTIKAN
-449 EYDEKFKMA
+449 EYDEKFNIS
-458 EKTQSIQN
+458 EKTQSLQN
-466 ESFQKLSLRT
+466 ESMQKLSLRT

-488 IIKLDKDTLNTIG
+488 LIKLDKDTLNTIG

-506 GKRVGENEKRLE
+506 AKRVGESEKKLE
-518 ELSSLV
+518 DLSSLV

-550 NKKEIQKLKE
+550 NKNEIQKLKE

-567 SYILLKNQAAS
+567 SYILLKNQTVS
-578 SAATEIAGT
+578 PEATKIAET
-587 ADLNNMKT
+587 VDLSNMKT
-595 EIKRELSSDLASDLI
+595 EIKRELSSDLASELI
-610 KIQSDMSDIKKTVL
+610 KLQSDMSDTKKTVL
-624 SLDSKYNELNAE
+624 SLSSKYNEMNAE
-636 KASKKEVADIESS
+636 KASKKEVADIELS

-659 SSKITEME
+659 SLKITEME

-688 VLGVAVGALITYFLL
+688 VLGVAVGAMITYFLL

>member
-1 MRKFSLVFVFVFI
+1 MRKFFLVFIFIFV
-14 SILSFSLDIRDL
+14 SIPVFSLEIRDL

-36 VRIVSDGL
+36 VRMVTDGL

-65 FFGANLIDYLDQKYS
+65 FFGANLIDYLDKKYS
-80 SSFDNFEKRISQIDT
+80 SSFDDFEKRISQIDT

-107 TLYNYDGKIISM
+107 TLYNYDSKIISM

-135 QQKSRIEA
+135 QQKSRVEA
-143 LEKFMNVDGPLDTDS
+143 LEKFMNIDGPLDTDS
-158 AIFKIISD
+158 AIFKVILD
-166 SAATIANDTAKK
+166 NAAAIANDTAKK
-178 TADAYL
+178 TADSYL

-203 ELLRIED
+203 ELLRIEE

-267 AEATLSNLRDR
+267 AEATLSTLRDR

-305 SKETVPSFQ
+305 SKETVPAFQ
-314 NTLQDDKQ
+314 STVQNDKE
-322 LLIIKKDTQALA
+322 LLIIKKDTQSLA
-334 DDIKDIRTLY
+334 NDIKDTKTLY
-344 DKLNNRVEYINAFI
+344 DNLNNRVEYINAFI
-358 ETYDGRSEYFT
+358 DTYDNRNEYFT
-369 KKLSELESKNSD
+369 RKLSELESKNSD
-381 VNSFIGE
+381 VNSFVGE
-388 LRQMLENIKNNSEI
+388 LRQMLENIKATSNQSI
-402 TKPGSITDY
+402 PSSITDY
-411 VVKNDF
+411 VLKNDF

-423 VRLMQEYLNM
+423 VRLMQEYINM
-433 YSDKFSQ
+433 YSDKLSQ
-440 LYIYTVKAN
+440 LYIYTIKAN
-449 EYDEKFKMA
+449 EYDEKFKIS
-458 EKTQSIQN
+458 EKTQSAQN
-466 ESFQKLSLRT
+466 ESIQKLLLRT

-488 IIKLDKDTLNTIG
+488 LIKLDKDTLNTIG

-506 GKRVGENEKRLE
+506 AKRVGESEKKLE
-518 ELSSLV
+518 DLSSLV

-550 NKKEIQKLKE
+550 NKNEIQKLKE

-567 SYILLKNQAAS
+567 SYILLKNQTVSPETTKIAETVDLS
-578 SAATEIAGT
+578 S
-587 ADLNNMKT
+587 MKT
-595 EIKRELSSDLASDLI
+595 EIKRELSSDLASELI
-610 KIQSDMSDIKKTVL
+610 KLQSDMSDIKKTVFSL
-624 SLDSKYNELNAE
+624 SSKYNEINAE
-636 KASKKEVADIESS
+636 KASKKEVADIELS

-659 SSKITEME
+659 SLKVTEME

>member
-36 VRIVSDGL
+36 VRMVSDGL

-80 SSFDNFEKRISQIDT
+80 SSFDNFEKRISQIDIK
-95 ESLENRINNIET
+95 SLENRINNIET

-680 FWSSTISG
+680 FWSSTLSG

>member
-1 MRKFSLVFVFVFI
+1 MRKFFLVVIFVFV
-14 SILSFSLDIRDL
+14 SILTFSLEIRDL

-36 VRIVSDGL
+36 VRMVTDGL

-65 FFGANLIDYLDQKYS
+65 FFGANLIDYLDKKYS
-80 SSFDNFEKRISQIDT
+80 SSFDDFEKRISQIDT

-107 TLYNYDGKIISM
+107 TLYNYDSKIISM
-119 EKKIDSKI
+119 EKRIDSKI

-143 LEKFMNVDGPLDTDS
+143 LEKFMNIDGPLDTDS
-158 AIFKIISD
+158 AIFKVISD
-166 SAATIANDTAKK
+166 NAVAIANDTAKK
-178 TADAYL
+178 TADSYL

-203 ELLRIED
+203 ELLRIEE

-267 AEATLSNLRDR
+267 AEATLSTLRDR

-305 SKETVPSFQ
+305 SKETVPAFQ
-314 NTLQDDKQ
+314 STVQNDKE
-322 LLIIKKDTQALA
+322 LLIIKKDIESLA
-334 DDIKDIRTLY
+334 NDIKDNKTLY

-358 ETYDGRSEYFT
+358 DTYDNRNEYFT
-369 KKLSELESKNSD
+369 RKLSELESKNSD
-381 VNSFIGE
+381 VNSFVGE
-388 LRQMLENIKNNSEI
+388 LRQMLENIKATSNQSI
-402 TKPGSITDY
+402 PSSITDY
-411 VVKNDF
+411 VLKNDF

-423 VRLMQEYLNM
+423 VRLMQEYINM
-433 YSDKFSQ
+433 YSDKLSQ
-440 LYIYTVKAN
+440 LYIYTIKAN
-449 EYDEKFKMA
+449 EYDEKFKIS
-458 EKTQSIQN
+458 EKTQSAQN
-466 ESFQKLSLRT
+466 ESIQKLLLRT

-488 IIKLDKDTLNTIG
+488 LIKLDKDTLNTIG

-506 GKRVGENEKRLE
+506 AKRVGESEKKLE
-518 ELSSLV
+518 DLSSLV

-550 NKKEIQKLKE
+550 NKNEIQKLKE

-567 SYILLKNQAAS
+567 SYILLKNQTVSPETTKIAETVDLS
-578 SAATEIAGT
+578 S
-587 ADLNNMKT
+587 MKT
-595 EIKRELSSDLASDLI
+595 EIKRELSSDLASELI
-610 KIQSDMSDIKKTVL
+610 KLQSDMSDIKKTVL

-636 KASKKEVADIESS
+636 KASKKEVADIELS

-659 SSKITEME
+659 SLKVTEME

>member
-36 VRIVSDGL
+36 VRMVSDGL

-80 SSFDNFEKRISQIDT
+80 SSFDNFEKRISQIDIK
-95 ESLENRINNIET
+95 SLENRINNIET

-488 IIKLDKDTLNTIG
+488 LIKLDKDTLNTIG

-506 GKRVGENEKRLE
+506 GKRVGENEKKLE
-518 ELSSLV
+518 DLSSLV

-567 SYILLKNQAAS
+567 SYILLKNQAVS
-578 SAATEIAGT
+578 PEATEIAGT

-680 FWSSTISG
+680 FWSSTLSG

>member
-1 MRKFSLVFVFVFI
+1 MRKFFLVFIFIFV
-14 SILSFSLDIRDL
+14 SIPVFSLEIRDL

-36 VRIVSDGL
+36 VRMVTDGL

-65 FFGANLIDYLDQKYS
+65 FFGANLIDYLDKKYA
-80 SSFDNFEKRISQIDT
+80 SSFDDFEKRISQIGT
-95 ESLENRINNIET
+95 ESLENRINNLET
-107 TLYNYDGKIISM
+107 TLYNYDSKIISM
-119 EKKIDSKI
+119 EKKIDLKI

-135 QQKSRIEA
+135 QQKSRVEA
-143 LEKFMNVDGPLDTDS
+143 LEKFMNIDGPLDTDS
-158 AIFKIISD
+158 AIFKVISD
-166 SAATIANDTAKK
+166 NAAAIANDSAKK
-178 TADAYL
+178 TADSYL

-203 ELLRIED
+203 ELLRIEE

-240 RLDSEMEGMKVA
+240 RLDSEMEGIKVA

-267 AEATLSNLRDR
+267 AEATLSTLRDR
-278 IAALEYSGQNQYE
+278 ITALEYYGQNQYE
-291 KRFNDIISRLVYLE
+291 KRFNDIISRLAYLE
-305 SKETVPSFQ
+305 SKETVSTSQSTVQ
-314 NTLQDDKQ
+314 NDME
-322 LLIIKKDTQALA
+322 LLIIKKDIESLA
-334 DDIKDIRTLY
+334 KDIKDTKTLY

-358 ETYDGRSEYFT
+358 DTYDNRNEYFIR
-369 KKLSELESKNSD
+369 KLSELEIKNSD
-381 VNSFIGE
+381 VNSFVGE
-388 LRQMLENIKNNSEI
+388 LRQMLENIKATSDQSI
-402 TKPGSITDY
+402 PSSITDY
-411 VVKNDF
+411 VLKNDF

-423 VRLMQEYLNM
+423 VRLMQEYINM
-433 YSDKFSQ
+433 YSDKLSQ
-440 LYIYTVKAN
+440 LYIYTIKAN
-449 EYDEKFKMA
+449 EYDEKFKIS
-458 EKTQSIQN
+458 EKTQSAQN
-466 ESFQKLSLRT
+466 ESIQKLSLRT

-488 IIKLDKDTLNTIG
+488 LIKLDKDTLNTIG

-506 GKRVGENEKRLE
+506 AKRVGESEKKLE
-518 ELSSLV
+518 DLSSLV

-550 NKKEIQKLKE
+550 NKNEIQKLKE

-567 SYILLKNQAAS
+567 SYILLKNQTVS
-578 SAATEIAGT
+578 PEATKIAET
-587 ADLNNMKT
+587 VDLSNMKT
-595 EIKRELSSDLASDLI
+595 EIKRELSSDLASELI
-610 KIQSDMSDIKKTVL
+610 KLQSDMSDIKKTVFSL
-624 SLDSKYNELNAE
+624 STKYNEINAE
-636 KASKKEVADIESS
+636 KASKKEVADIELS

-659 SSKITEME
+659 SLKVTEME

>member
-1 MRKFSLVFVFVFI
+1 MRKFFLVIIFVFV
-14 SILSFSLDIRDL
+14 SILTFSLEIRDL

-36 VRIVSDGL
+36 VRMVTDGL

-65 FFGANLIDYLDQKYS
+65 FFGANLIDYLDKKYS
-80 SSFDNFEKRISQIDT
+80 SSFDDFEKRISQIDT

-107 TLYNYDGKIISM
+107 TLYNYDSKIISM
-119 EKKIDSKI
+119 EKRIDSKI

-143 LEKFMNVDGPLDTDS
+143 LEKFMNIDGPLNTDS
-158 AIFKIISD
+158 AIFKVISD
-166 SAATIANDTAKK
+166 NAVAIANDTAKK
-178 TADAYL
+178 TADSYL

-203 ELLRIED
+203 ELLRIEE

-267 AEATLSNLRDR
+267 AEATLSTLRDR

-305 SKETVPSFQ
+305 SKETVPAFQ
-314 NTLQDDKQ
+314 STVQNDKE
-322 LLIIKKDTQALA
+322 LLIIKKDTQSLA
-334 DDIKDIRTLY
+334 NDIKDTKTLY
-344 DKLNNRVEYINAFI
+344 DNLNNRVEYINAFI
-358 ETYDGRSEYFT
+358 DTYDGRNEYFT

-381 VNSFIGE
+381 VNSFVGE
-388 LRQMLENIKNNSEI
+388 LRQMLENIKATSDI
-402 TKPGSITDY
+402 SIPASITDY
-411 VVKNDF
+411 VLKNDF

-440 LYIYTVKAN
+440 LYIYTIKAN
-449 EYDEKFKMA
+449 EYDEKFNIS
-458 EKTQSIQN
+458 EKTQSLQN
-466 ESFQKLSLRT
+466 ESMQKLSLRT

-488 IIKLDKDTLNTIG
+488 LIKLDKDTLNTIG

-506 GKRVGENEKRLE
+506 GKRVGENEKKLE
-518 ELSSLV
+518 DLSSLV

-567 SYILLKNQAAS
+567 SYILLKNQAVS
-578 SAATEIAGT
+578 PEATEIAET
-587 ADLNNMKT
+587 VDLSNMKT
-595 EIKRELSSDLASDLI
+595 EIKRELSSDLASELI
-610 KIQSDMSDIKKTVL
+610 KLQSDMSDTKKTVL
-624 SLDSKYNELNAE
+624 SLSSKYNEMNAE
-636 KASKKEVADIESS
+636 KASKKEVADIELS

-659 SSKITEME
+659 SLKITEME

>member
-1 MRKFSLVFVFVFI
+1 MRKFFLVIIFVFV
-14 SILSFSLDIRDL
+14 SILTFSLEIRDL

-36 VRIVSDGL
+36 VRMVTDGL

-65 FFGANLIDYLDQKYS
+65 FFGANLIDYLDKKYS
-80 SSFDNFEKRISQIDT
+80 SSFDDFEKRISQIDT

-107 TLYNYDGKIISM
+107 TLYNYDSKIISM
-119 EKKIDSKI
+119 EKRIDSKI

-143 LEKFMNVDGPLDTDS
+143 LEKFMNIDGPLDTDS
-158 AIFKIISD
+158 AIFKVISD
-166 SAATIANDTAKK
+166 NAVAIANDTAKK
-178 TADAYL
+178 TADSYL

-203 ELLRIED
+203 ELLRIEE

-267 AEATLSNLRDR
+267 AEATLSTLRDR

-305 SKETVPSFQ
+305 SKETVPAFQ
-314 NTLQDDKQ
+314 STVQNDKE
-322 LLIIKKDTQALA
+322 LLIIKKDTQSLA
-334 DDIKDIRTLY
+334 NDIKDTKTLY
-344 DKLNNRVEYINAFI
+344 DNLNNRVEYINAFI
-358 ETYDGRSEYFT
+358 DTYDGRNEYFT

-381 VNSFIGE
+381 VNSFVGE
-388 LRQMLENIKNNSEI
+388 LRQMLENIKATSDQSI
-402 TKPGSITDY
+402 PSSITDY
-411 VVKNDF
+411 VLKNDF

-433 YSDKFSQ
+433 YSDKLSQ
-440 LYIYTVKAN
+440 LYIYTIKAN
-449 EYDEKFKMA
+449 EYDEKFKIS
-458 EKTQSIQN
+458 EKTQSAQN
-466 ESFQKLSLRT
+466 ESIQKLSLRT

-488 IIKLDKDTLNTIG
+488 LIKLDKDTLNTIG

-506 GKRVGENEKRLE
+506 GKRVGENEKKLE
-518 ELSSLV
+518 DLSSLV

-567 SYILLKNQAAS
+567 SYILLKNQTVS
-578 SAATEIAGT
+578 PETTKIAET
-587 ADLNNMKT
+587 VDLSNMKT
-595 EIKRELSSDLASDLI
+595 EIKRELTSDLASELI
-610 KIQSDMSDIKKTVL
+610 KLQSDMSDTKKTVL
-624 SLDSKYNELNAE
+624 SLSSKYNEMNAE
-636 KASKKEVADIESS
+636 KASKKEVADIELS

-659 SSKITEME
+659 SLKITEME

>member
-1 MRKFSLVFVFVFI
+1 
-14 SILSFSLDIRDL
+14 
-26 KPSSPYYSQV
+26 
-36 VRIVSDGL
+36 
-44 LELDSQG
+44 
-51 RFNGS
+51 
-56 SNVMRFDIA
+56 MRFDIA
-65 FFGANLIDYLDQKYS
+65 FFGANLIDYLDKKYS
-80 SSFDNFEKRISQIDT
+80 SSFDDFEKRISQIDT

-107 TLYNYDGKIISM
+107 TLYNYDSKIISM
-119 EKKIDSKI
+119 EKRIDSKI

-143 LEKFMNVDGPLDTDS
+143 LEKFMNIDGPLDTDS
-158 AIFKIISD
+158 AIFKVISD
-166 SAATIANDTAKK
+166 NAVAIANDTAKK
-178 TADAYL
+178 TADSYL

-203 ELLRIED
+203 ELLRIEE

-267 AEATLSNLRDR
+267 AEATLSTLRDR

-305 SKETVPSFQ
+305 SKETVPAFQ
-314 NTLQDDKQ
+314 STVQNDKE
-322 LLIIKKDTQALA
+322 LLIIKKDTQSLA
-334 DDIKDIRTLY
+334 NDIKDTKTLY
-344 DKLNNRVEYINAFI
+344 DNLNNRVEYINAFI
-358 ETYDGRSEYFT
+358 DTYDGRNEYFT

-381 VNSFIGE
+381 VNSFVGE
-388 LRQMLENIKNNSEI
+388 LRQMLENIKATSDI
-402 TKPGSITDY
+402 SIPASITDY
-411 VVKNDF
+411 VLKNDF

-440 LYIYTVKAN
+440 LYIYTIKAN
-449 EYDEKFKMA
+449 EYDEKFNIS
-458 EKTQSIQN
+458 EKTQSLQN
-466 ESFQKLSLRT
+466 ESMQKLSLRT

-488 IIKLDKDTLNTIG
+488 LIKLDKDTLNTIG

-506 GKRVGENEKRLE
+506 GKRVGENEKKLE
-518 ELSSLV
+518 DLSSLV

-567 SYILLKNQAAS
+567 SYILLKNQAVS
-578 SAATEIAGT
+578 PEATEIAET
-587 ADLNNMKT
+587 VDLSNMKT
-595 EIKRELSSDLASDLI
+595 EIKRELSSDLASELI
-610 KIQSDMSDIKKTVL
+610 KLQSDMSDTKKTVL
-624 SLDSKYNELNAE
+624 SLSSKYNEMNAE
-636 KASKKEVADIESS
+636 KASKKEVADIELS

-659 SSKITEME
+659 SLKITEME

>member
-1 MRKFSLVFVFVFI
+1 MRKFFLVFIFIFV
-14 SILSFSLDIRDL
+14 SIPVFSLEIRDL

-36 VRIVSDGL
+36 VRMVTDGL

-65 FFGANLIDYLDQKYS
+65 FFGANLIDYLDKKYS
-80 SSFDNFEKRISQIDT
+80 SSFDDFEKRISQIDT

-107 TLYNYDGKIISM
+107 TLYNYDSKIISM

-135 QQKSRIEA
+135 QQKSRVEA
-143 LEKFMNVDGPLDTDS
+143 LEKFMNIDGPLDTDS
-158 AIFKIISD
+158 AIFKVISD
-166 SAATIANDTAKK
+166 NAAAIANDTAKK
-178 TADAYL
+178 TADSYL

-203 ELLRIED
+203 ELLRIEE

-240 RLDSEMEGMKVA
+240 RLDSEMEGIKVA

-267 AEATLSNLRDR
+267 AEATLSALRDR

-291 KRFNDIISRLVYLE
+291 KRFNDIISRLAYLE
-305 SKETVPSFQ
+305 SKETVSTFQ
-314 NTLQDDKQ
+314 STVQNDTE
-322 LLIIKKDTQALA
+322 LLIIKKDIESLA
-334 DDIKDIRTLY
+334 NDIKDNKTLY

-358 ETYDGRSEYFT
+358 DTYDNRNEYFT
-369 KKLSELESKNSD
+369 RKLSELESKNSD
-381 VNSFIGE
+381 VNSFVGE
-388 LRQMLENIKNNSEI
+388 LRQMLENIKATSNQSI
-402 TKPGSITDY
+402 PSSITDY
-411 VVKNDF
+411 VLKNDF

-423 VRLMQEYLNM
+423 VRLMQEYINM
-433 YSDKFSQ
+433 YSDKLSQ
-440 LYIYTVKAN
+440 LYIYTIKAN
-449 EYDEKFKMA
+449 EYDEKFKIS
-458 EKTQSIQN
+458 EKTQSAQN
-466 ESFQKLSLRT
+466 ESIQKLLLRT

-488 IIKLDKDTLNTIG
+488 LIKLDKDTLNTIG

-506 GKRVGENEKRLE
+506 AKRVGESEKKLE
-518 ELSSLV
+518 DLSSLV

-550 NKKEIQKLKE
+550 NKNEIQKLKE

-567 SYILLKNQAAS
+567 SYILLKNQTVSPETTKIAETVDLS
-578 SAATEIAGT
+578 S
-587 ADLNNMKT
+587 MKT
-595 EIKRELSSDLASDLI
+595 EIKRELSSDLASELI
-610 KIQSDMSDIKKTVL
+610 KLQSDMSDIKKTVFSL
-624 SLDSKYNELNAE
+624 STKYNEINAE
-636 KASKKEVADIESS
+636 KASKKEVADIELS

-659 SSKITEME
+659 SLKVTEME

>member
-36 VRIVSDGL
+36 VRMVSDGL

-80 SSFDNFEKRISQIDT
+80 SSFDNFEKRISQIDIK
-95 ESLENRINNIET
+95 SLENRINNIET

-305 SKETVPSFQ
+305 SKEIVPSFQ

-624 SLDSKYNELNAE
+624 LLDSKYNELNAE

-680 FWSSTISG
+680 FWSSTLSG

>member
-80 SSFDNFEKRISQIDT
+80 SSFDNFEKRISQIDIK
-95 ESLENRINNIET
+95 SLENRINNIET

-305 SKETVPSFQ
+305 SKEIVPSFQ

-402 TKPGSITDY
+402 SKPGSITDY

-539 LKQSNSLVSEI
+539 SKQSNSLVSEI

-680 FWSSTISG
+680 FWSSTLSG